1 MKNEN
6 VKPKMTIETITP
18 GPVLSTPGSVLNLV
32 VQQIEVL
39 RKKRR
44 YV

>member
-1 MKNEN
+1 MA
-6 VKPKMTIETITP
+6 P
-18 GPVLSTPGSVLNLV
+18 GSIKTGSVLNTPGSVLNLV

-39 RKKRR
+39 RKKRG